1 MTNAFADTKNLFR
14 EYTGYTQPLSYEEW
28 MAKPDDQKAVILYVQ
43 FYEQITLAW
52 YKTKSF
58 FVQEEDG
65 VDTMVQYL
73 MKNVPIIKENP
84 NRFKAS
90 YIYQVAYNCLYCISH
105 DIQRDK
111 DRWALETSNI
121 AGEYDNGVEIDLF
134 DTIID
139 NCQDSEGNMTRK
151 LFWAVIEQMG
161 PETEKVI
168 NYLLNGQSLGKA
180 TFRMSDPSLKASWE
194 KKTAREKDQAML
206 AYTAGKSNYE
216 LDPLKDISVS
226 AERAEEIIKEL
237 QEKLDAFKSVYY
249 N

>member
-1 MTNAFADTKNLFR
+1 MTNAFADTRNLFR
-14 EYTGYTQPLSYEEW
+14 EYIGYTQPLSFEEW
-28 MAKPDDQKAVILYVQ
+28 NRRPQDQKAVILYVQ

-52 YKTKSF
+52 EKTKSF
-58 FVQEEDG
+58 FAQTEDG
-65 VDTMVQYL
+65 VDTIVQYL
-73 MKNVPIIKENP
+73 MKNVPIIEQNP
-84 NRFKAS
+84 NRFKQS

-151 LFWAVIEQMG
+151 MFWTVIEQMG

-180 TFRMSDPSLKASWE
+180 TFRMSDPSLKPSWE

-206 AYTAGKSNYE
+206 AYTAGKSNYD

-237 QEKLDAFKSVYY
+237 QEKLDAFRSVYY
-249 N
+249 